1 MVLFLKRFL
10 LRIDEFVHAPLII
23 TNTCSGAGPAS
34 VQINQVESSV
44 LHKLSLLP
52 SFKEAAMDSHQKMP
66 TTSGAGKVWPDLST
80 LDEELAALISERVIA
95 SLLVDESL

>member
-1 MVLFLKRFL
+1 M
-10 LRIDEFVHAPLII
+10 HAPVIS

-44 LHKLSLLP
+44 HKLSLLP

-66 TTSGAGKVWPDLST
+66 TTSGAGKMWPDLLT